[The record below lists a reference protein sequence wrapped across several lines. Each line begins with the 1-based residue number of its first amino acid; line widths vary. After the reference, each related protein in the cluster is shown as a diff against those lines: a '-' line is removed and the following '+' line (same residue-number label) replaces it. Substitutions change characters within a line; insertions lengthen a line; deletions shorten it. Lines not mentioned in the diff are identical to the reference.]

1 VFDSIS
7 HGQVVLGMC
16 VTGTLPRTRGAFLF
30 PAQMTGGLVGSAL
43 NPLTFPGPIAV
54 ITQLTN
60 SDSIAQ
66 GVFIEMFLT
75 SPLCF
80 VVLMLAAEKSRTT
93 FIAPVGIGPTLFVAK
108 VCSTSIAP
116 VFNQR
121 H

>member
-1 VFDSIS
+1 
-7 HGQVVLGMC
+7 
-16 VTGTLPRTRGAFLF
+16 
-30 PAQMTGGLVGSAL
+30 MTGGLVGSAL
-43 NPLTFPGPIAV
+43 NSLTFPGPIAV

-60 SDSIAQ
+60 SDSITQ

-75 SPLCF
+75 SLLGF

-93 FIAPVGIGPTLFVAK
+93 FIAPVGIGPTLFVTK
-108 VCSTSIAP
+108 LCSTSIAP